1 MTSTMKGDKM
11 KQSELIEEIKSY
23 YKKEPIFAYGMSV
36 KILFDIAWIIYLL
49 VK

>member
-1 MTSTMKGDKM
+1 M
-11 KQSELIEEIKSY
+11 KQSDLVDTVKSF
-23 YKKEPIFAYGMSV
+23 YKEHTIYAYGMTV